1 MIDEAEDKLNEANA
15 ASQELTYKLQEMQAI
30 QKEDTLVFQMNE
42 REMNEEIVKLKR
54 SKEKA
59 NSRAEQSIL
68 KMKA

>member
-1 MIDEAEDKLNEANA
+1 
-15 ASQELTYKLQEMQAI
+15 MQAI

-42 REMNEEIVKLKR
+42 REIQEEMAKLKR